1 MRVLEVFGGQS
12 AEHDVSVASGWAVA
26 GGLREAGHHVT
37 AAHIDRGGRWR
48 AIELDGQ
55 LPAIPQPLEW
65 PDADPWALLTRSD
78 ARPDV
83 LMAVLHGPRGEDGVI
98 GALARLADVAC
109 VGSGLASSAVCLDKT
124 LTRDVLDARGIAQTR
139 WLGVYPGD
147 RVPTYDEAA
156 DRLGSTVLYI
166 KPANLGS
173 SIGISRVA
181 DVLGWDAAIS
191 HAASYDDTLIIEAG
205 VEGRELSV
213 SILGDRADGYEV
225 SEVSETR
232 PHGEFL
238 DHADKYGAGAAMA
251 RVPADL
257 GPGAPGQRG
266 QHDARVH
273 HRIDLPAHV
282 GGVRRGLSPGARPPV
297 CHGCGPP
304 RAVKSA
310 HRHRHRARRILD
322 PRAGGHRGRLAGDR

>member
-109 VGSGLASSAVCLDKT
+109 VG
-124 LTRDVLDARGIAQTR
+124 
-139 WLGVYPGD
+139 Y
-147 RVPTYDEAA
+147 
-156 DRLGSTVLYI
+156 
-166 KPANLGS
+166 
-173 SIGISRVA
+173 
-181 DVLGWDAAIS
+181 
-191 HAASYDDTLIIEAG
+191 
-205 VEGRELSV
+205 GR
-213 SILGDRADGYEV
+213 R
-225 SEVSETR
+225 R
-232 PHGEFL
+232 P
-238 DHADKYGAGAAMA
+238 
-251 RVPADL
+251 
-257 GPGAPGQRG
+257 
-266 QHDARVH
+266 
-273 HRIDLPAHV
+273 
-282 GGVRRGLSPGARPPV
+282 
-297 CHGCGPP
+297 
-304 RAVKSA
+304 
-310 HRHRHRARRILD
+310 
-322 PRAGGHRGRLAGDR
+322 